1 MYSAIVLYDKPPPFF
16 KRTSVAIKHD
26 LFSRLSKDLPS
37 PSSSVSTTIP
47 STTTSSSL
55 SSSSPTSTLFTE
67 LSTGNH
73 SEPQMRNDRPAF
85 IISST
90 SWTED
95 EDFGILLEALIEY
108 DKVTTNNTTIAKQY
122 PDIVVIVT
130 GKGPL
135 RSMYEQRIKELSL
148 KRIHIRTLWLAASDY
163 PLLVGAADLGVCL
176 HFSTSGLDLP
186 MKVVDMFGAGTPV
199 AAIKYSCLH
208 ELVKHNYNGY
218 VFTNSQ
224 ELSKQLLT
232 MFQGFPNNPFLN
244 ENNRLREGVKEFQNI
259 RWQDNWDTYAAPLFR
274 KR

>member
-1 MYSAIVLYDKPPPFF
+1 MTNTKGNNN
-16 KRTSVAIKHD
+16 SV
-26 LFSRLSKDLPS
+26 
-37 PSSSVSTTIP
+37 
-47 STTTSSSL
+47 
-55 SSSSPTSTLFTE
+55 SSSSYTLFTE
-67 LSTGNH
+67 LQNNTT
-73 SEPQMRNDRPAF
+73 EPQLRKDRPAF

-95 EDFGILLEALIEY
+95 EDFGILLEALINY
-108 DKVTTNNTTIAKQY
+108 DKETSKQNQQAQY

-135 RSMYEQRIKELSL
+135 RNMYEQRIKQLSL

-208 ELVKHNYNGY
+208 ELVKHDYNGY
-218 VFTNSQ
+218 VFTSSE

-232 MFQGFPNNPFLN
+232 MFQGFPNNPFLH
-244 ENNRLREGVKEFQNI
+244 ENNRLQEGVKTFQNI
-259 RWQDNWDTYAAPLFR
+259 RWQDNWDKYAASIFR
-274 KR
+274 K